1 MNLKM
6 KKKNKSAPL
15 VHYIEPGVLVH
26 PRYVLYAWTE
36 EDLKLFLHKN
46 TIVRSV
52 QLARQDTLVLLS
64 LFDDTSKRGM
74 HFTKYFGHGRILYD
88 AYQSKKEFFKMYQLI
103 T

>member
-1 MNLKM
+1 MG
-6 KKKNKSAPL
+6 KKNNFAPL

-26 PRYVLYAWTE
+26 PRYVLYMWTE
-36 EDLKLFLHKN
+36 EDLQLFLHKN

-52 QLARQDTLVLLS
+52 QLARQQDTLVLLS
-64 LFDDTSKRGM
+64 LFDDTSKNGM